1 MNYKMLGYGNK
12 CKKSICKNHIK
23 RSTMSNSSK
32 RCYNKCKNKQDIQ
45 LQKAN

>member
-23 RSTMSNSSK
+23 TSTLPDSNN
-32 RCYNKCKNKQDIQ
+32 RCNKKCKNKQDIQ

>member
-1 MNYKMLGYGNK
+1 MNYKLLVYGNK

-23 RSTMSNSSK
+23 ISAIPNRNN
-32 RCYNKCKNKQDIQ
+32 RCYKKCKNKQDIQ